1 MNKLDKLME
10 RMIEFDGG
18 DPKRIQHFIK
28 VHSFAQQIG
37 VGEGLDVHTQELLEA
52 AAIVHDIGIHP
63 AETKYGRC
71 DGRLQEQE
79 GPKPA
84 KEILKEC

>member
-37 VGEGLDVHTQELLEA
+37 VGEGLDVHTQELHNNVVYCLS
-52 AAIVHDIGIHP
+52 AIGKGIKV
-63 AETKYGRC
+63 ARISNN
-71 DGRLQEQE
+71 
-79 GPKPA
+79 
-84 KEILKEC
+84 EIILHYIISINNLAI